1 MYNYGLVKFL
11 KVKKLKSNEAINAY
25 LSHKGITDFNAK
37 NHNRVNDFLDKNW
50 SDFAQF
56 IDKSIKDGL
65 IKGERVR
72 LNYHFEEQKNRHLEV
87 RKEFEKENL
96 SKDEEYLINLETYF
110 SKVHS
115 FICKQGLKV
124 PPKDYN
130 YTSKK
135 LGNMSIIRLLRE
147 HNLISDCVSYVKGCL
162 SVK

>member
-11 KVKKLKSNEAINAY
+11 QVKKLKSNEAINAY
-25 LSHKGITDFNAK
+25 LSYKNITEFNAK
-37 NHNRVNDFLDKNW
+37 NHNRVNYFL
-50 SDFAQF
+50 
-56 IDKSIKDGL
+56 
-65 IKGERVR
+65 VR

-87 RKEFEKENL
+87 RKECEKENL

-135 LGNMSIIRLLRE
+135 LGNMSLIRLLRE
-147 HNLISDCVSYVKGCL
+147 HNLVNDCVLYVKECL